1 MDLGPLRALTCVLV
15 QDAFGVPATVTLPL
29 SNPVTTTGVWVRALE
44 EAQPFGTDLVRRDPR
59 RVLAIPRT
67 AVLDAVPRGTVILAA
82 EMEGGPT
89 RMWRVDGLERT
100 EADLFRVIVVQQ

>member
-44 EAQPFGTDLVRRDPR
+44 ESQPVGTDLARREPR
-59 RVLAIPRT
+59 RVCAFPRRT
-67 AVLDAVPRGTVILAA
+67 FASLPRGTTVVAPETA
-82 EMEGGPT
+82 DGAT
-89 RMWRVDGLERT
+89 KTWRVDGIERT
-100 EADLFRVIVVQQ
+100 DPDFVRVILVPA